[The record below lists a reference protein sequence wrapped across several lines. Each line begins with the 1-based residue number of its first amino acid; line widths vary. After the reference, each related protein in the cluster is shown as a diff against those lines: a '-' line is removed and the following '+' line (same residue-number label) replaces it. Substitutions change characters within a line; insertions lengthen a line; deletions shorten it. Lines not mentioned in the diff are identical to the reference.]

1 MCELPLIIFDF
12 NFFKTKLSLK
22 SVGNGVWFVSEIS
35 LVQLFYDTTYLC
47 VFFKKYLPYGQTFH
61 RITGTQVKGS
71 NLAKLFLELAS
82 AEKITKMTYSI
93 DSGHRYSP
101 AVIGTAVVMIKF
113 RLWLGL

>member
-1 MCELPLIIFDF
+1 M
-12 NFFKTKLSLK
+12 SLK

-113 RLWLGL
+113 RLLLGL

>member
-1 MCELPLIIFDF
+1 MTE
-12 NFFKTKLSLK
+12 LSLK

-113 RLWLGL
+113 RLLLGL

>member
-1 MCELPLIIFDF
+1 M
-12 NFFKTKLSLK
+12 SLK

-93 DSGHRYSP
+93 DSGDRYSP
-101 AVIGTAVVMIKF
+101 AVIGTAVVMMKF
-113 RLWLGL
+113 RLLLGF